1 MFSLKS
7 ITLDSIID
15 CAYQQN
21 EKLTV
26 KKLIELADPQTS
38 IYDLAELLCAYI
50 NGMTVMARKTDLGS
64 VCKMEIELTELAAQL
79 KTVRSKYDKAVMDL
93 VETKK
98 KEIELEKKCL
108 NLETDNQ
115 VLKSRLEQRTSQLRA
130 CGYKID

>member
-15 CAYQQN
+15 CAFKQG

-50 NGMTVMARKTDLGS
+50 NGMTVIARKIDLGS
-64 VCKMEIELTELAAQL
+64 VCKMQIRETELALQL
-79 KTVRSKYDKAVMDL
+79 RTVRSKYDKAVMEL
-93 VETKK
+93 VDTKK
-98 KEIELEKKCL
+98 REIDLEKKCL
-108 NLETDNQ
+108 ILKTSNQ
-115 VLKSRLEQRTSQLRA
+115 VLKSRLERRTSQLQA